1 MKIEDLLIKLGFNV
15 STKGFNYWIEAVRIY
30 NKFDKMEDVY
40 TFIATNNRD
49 TRNRVERAM
58 RVTREQANR
67 KIKEYFNYNFRIG
80 NKTLLHL
87 LKLEMNKSTIYGR
100 IKE

>member
-15 STKGFNYWIEAVRIY
+15 STKGFNYWVEAVRIY
-30 NKFDKMEDVY
+30 RFDKMEDVY
-40 TFIATNNRD
+40 GLIATNNRD

-58 RVTREQANR
+58 RVTREQAN
-67 KIKEYFNYNFRIG
+67 KNIKEYFNYNFRIG

-87 LKLEMNKSTIYGR
+87 LKLEMHKSTIYGKV
-100 IKE
+100 KE